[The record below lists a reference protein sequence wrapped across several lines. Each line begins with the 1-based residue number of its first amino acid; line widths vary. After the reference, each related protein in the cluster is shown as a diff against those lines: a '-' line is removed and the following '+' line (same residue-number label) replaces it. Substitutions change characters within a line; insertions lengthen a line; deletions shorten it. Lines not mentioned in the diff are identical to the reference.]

1 MALSASMAERRRDEG
16 ELQQQKVVV
25 ESANRTRDHF
35 LAMFS
40 HELRTPLTP
49 VISALE
55 SLETEPAQT
64 EGDRSVEP
72 KSDLEPEIAHL
83 LLIDV
88 AGYSKLSNNEQIELL
103 QELNQIVRST
113 ECFRSAEASGKLNRV
128 PMGDGMALL
137 FFRSPEEPVRCA
149 LEISGA
155 LRDYPHIRLRMG
167 VHSGPVNRIT
177 DVNDKTNIAG
187 SGINVAQRVLDCGDA
202 GHILLSAHIAEDLAQ
217 YRHWQPS
224 LHDLGECEVKHG
236 LRLHLFNLYKDG
248 LGNPQVPEKLRRGR
262 RKHASGVSVRPIS
275 APRWPRIALP
285 VALLV
290 STVALVISP
299 LIFFH
304 RATPTTTGAPVPGAT
319 AASALVAIP
328 EKSIAVLPFENLS
341 DEKENAYFADGVQDE
356 ILTDLS
362 KVADLKV
369 ISRTSVMQDK
379 TGTKR
384 NLREIA
390 EDLGVAHVLEGSVQR
405 AGGRVRVSAQLIDAR
420 SDAHLRAEHY
430 DRDLADVFAIQSEVA
445 ENIVAQLKANPATS
459 EKAAID
465 LRPTRDP
472 EAFDL
477 YLQAKELINTFHD
490 TPDWKDTLLKA
501 IRLLDKAI
509 SRDGKFALAYC
520 LATRANEA
528 LYWFNLD
535 HTPARLAQAKA
546 SAQKALELAP
556 DLGEAHLAQALVYYH
571 GDRDYARAREE
582 LAIARRELPNDAEV
596 YSVTGWIDR
605 RQGRWQDAVE
615 NQEKAAELDPRNS
628 KILNDLAILYDVLR
642 RYDEE
647 ESLVDRAIAAN
658 PATAT
663 YFQLM
668 GAEIELQKGNRET
681 ARKLLDGLPSGYDP
695 DGAATST
702 RIDLA
707 LYQRDPASAE
717 KILAE
722 SKLEELVGSTGSLL
736 PRSWFEGLIAR
747 AQGDA
752 QKARDAFVVAGSKI
766 EAKLQQQPYDG
777 LLLSMAGLID
787 AGLGRDKEALAKG
800 RRAVELRPI
809 GDDALDGAVVI
820 TNLAMTYA
828 WLGDNDSAIERLTF
842 LAKAP
847 GGPDYGQL
855 KFDPAWDGLRS
866 DVRFTKIVEGL
877 RPAAA
882 H

>member
-1 MALSASMAERRRDEG
+1 MNAQD
-16 ELQQQKVVV
+16 
-25 ESANRTRDHF
+25 
-35 LAMFS
+35 
-40 HELRTPLTP
+40 TPAAAKP
-49 VISALE
+49 
-55 SLETEPAQT
+55 
-64 EGDRSVEP
+64 
-72 KSDLEPEIAHL
+72 DLPLEIAHL

-88 AGYSKLSNNEQIELL
+88 VGYSKLLVNEQVEVL
-103 QELNQIVRST
+103 QELKQVVRST
-113 ECFRSAEASGKLNRV
+113 ECFRAAEACGKLIRV
-128 PMGDGMALL
+128 ATGDGMALL
-137 FFRSPEEPVRCA
+137 FFQSPEEPVQCA
-149 LEISGA
+149 LEISRG
-155 LRDYPHIRLRMG
+155 LQGNSQTQVRMG

-177 DVNDKTNIAG
+177 DVNDKTNIVG
-187 SGINVAQRVLDCGDA
+187 SGINVAQRVLDCGDG
-202 GHILLSAHIAEDLAQ
+202 GHILLSKHVADDLSQ
-217 YRHWQPS
+217 YRHWQPY

-248 LGNPQVPEKLRRGR
+248 LGNAQTPEKLKRRR
-262 RKHASGVSVRPIS
+262 WKQESPAVRPVIPPRAPKILLTAALVVS
-275 APRWPRIALP
+275 A
-285 VALLV
+285 VALAISV
-290 STVALVISP
+290 SIFLRRASSSVAGIAAEGPAISI
-299 LIFFH
+299 L
-304 RATPTTTGAPVPGAT
+304 
-319 AASALVAIP
+319 
-328 EKSIAVLPFENLS
+328 EKSIAVLPFANLS
-341 DEKENAYFADGVQDE
+341 DDKQNAFLADGVQDE
-356 ILTDLS
+356 ILNNLV

-369 ISRTSVMQDK
+369 ISRTSVMQYK
-379 TGTKR
+379 SGIGR

-390 EDLGVAHVLEGSVQR
+390 KELGVAHVLEGSVQR
-405 AGGRVRVSAQLIDAR
+405 VGGRVRVSAQLIDAK
-420 SDAHLRAEHY
+420 SDAHLWAEHY

-445 ENIVAQLKANPATS
+445 ENIVAQLKVNLSPS

-465 LRPTRDP
+465 VRPTRDP
-472 EAFDL
+472 EALDL

-490 TPDWKDTLLKA
+490 TPNWKETLLKA
-501 IRLLDKAI
+501 LRLLDEAI
-509 SRDGKFALAYC
+509 SRDGNFALAYC

-535 HTPARLAQAKA
+535 HTPVRLAQARTM
-546 SAQKALELAP
+546 AQKALALAP
-556 DLGEAHLAQALVYYH
+556 DSGEAHLAQALVYYH
-571 GDRDYARAREE
+571 GDRDYAHAREE
-582 LAIARRELPNDAEV
+582 LAIAQRALPNNAEV

-605 RQGRWQDAVE
+605 RQGRWEDAVK
-615 NQEKAAELDPRNS
+615 NQEKAVELDPRNS
-628 KILNDLAILYDVLR
+628 KILNDLAVLYDVQR
-642 RYDEE
+642 RYAEE
-647 ESLVDRAIAAN
+647 ESVFDRAIAAN

-736 PRSWFEGLIAR
+736 PRSWFEALIAR

-828 WLGDNDSAIERLTF
+828 WLGDNKSAIERLNF
-842 LAKAP
+842 LAKTP
-847 GGPDYGQL
+847 GGPDYGEL
-855 KFDPAWDGLRS
+855 KFDPAWDGLRG
-866 DVRFTKIVEGL
+866 DAQFTKIIEGL

>member
-1 MALSASMAERRRDEG
+1 MNAQD
-16 ELQQQKVVV
+16 
-25 ESANRTRDHF
+25 
-35 LAMFS
+35 
-40 HELRTPLTP
+40 TPAAAKP
-49 VISALE
+49 
-55 SLETEPAQT
+55 
-64 EGDRSVEP
+64 
-72 KSDLEPEIAHL
+72 DLPLEIAHL

-88 AGYSKLSNNEQIELL
+88 VGYSKLLVNEQVEVL
-103 QELNQIVRST
+103 QELKQVVRST
-113 ECFRSAEASGKLNRV
+113 ECFRAAEACGKLIRV
-128 PMGDGMALL
+128 ATGDGMALL
-137 FFRSPEEPVRCA
+137 FFQSPEEPVQCA
-149 LEISGA
+149 LEISRG
-155 LRDYPHIRLRMG
+155 LQGNSQTQVRMG

-177 DVNDKTNIAG
+177 DVNDKTNIVG
-187 SGINVAQRVLDCGDA
+187 SGINVAQRVLDCGDG
-202 GHILLSAHIAEDLAQ
+202 GHILLSKHVADDLSQ
-217 YRHWQPS
+217 YRHWQPY

-248 LGNPQVPEKLRRGR
+248 LGNAQTPEKLKRRRWKQESPAVRPVIPPRAPKILLTAALVVSAVALAISVSIFLRRG
-262 RKHASGVSVRPIS
+262 SSSVAGIAAEGPAIS
-275 APRWPRIALP
+275 IL
-285 VALLV
+285 
-290 STVALVISP
+290 
-299 LIFFH
+299 
-304 RATPTTTGAPVPGAT
+304 
-319 AASALVAIP
+319 
-328 EKSIAVLPFENLS
+328 EKSIAVLPFANLS
-341 DEKENAYFADGVQDE
+341 DDKQNAFLADGVQDE
-356 ILTDLS
+356 ILNNLV

-369 ISRTSVMQDK
+369 ISRTSVMQYK
-379 TGTKR
+379 SGIGR

-390 EDLGVAHVLEGSVQR
+390 KELGVAHVLEGSVQR
-405 AGGRVRVSAQLIDAR
+405 VGGRVRVSAQLIDAK
-420 SDAHLRAEHY
+420 SDAHLWAEHY

-445 ENIVAQLKANPATS
+445 ENIVAQLKVNLSPS

-465 LRPTRDP
+465 VRPTRDP
-472 EAFDL
+472 EALDL

-490 TPDWKDTLLKA
+490 TPNWKETLLKA
-501 IRLLDKAI
+501 LRLLDEAI
-509 SRDGKFALAYC
+509 SRDGNFALAYC

-535 HTPARLAQAKA
+535 HTPVRLAQARIM
-546 SAQKALELAP
+546 AQKALALAP
-556 DLGEAHLAQALVYYH
+556 DSGEAHLAQALVYYH
-571 GDRDYARAREE
+571 GDRDYGRAREE
-582 LAIARRELPNDAEV
+582 LAIAQRALPNNAEV

-605 RQGRWQDAVE
+605 RQGRWEDAVK
-615 NQEKAAELDPRNS
+615 NQEKAVELDPRNS
-628 KILNDLAILYDVLR
+628 KILNDLAVLYDVQR
-642 RYDEE
+642 RYAEE
-647 ESLVDRAIAAN
+647 ESVFDRAIAAN

-828 WLGDNDSAIERLTF
+828 WLGDNKSAIERLNF
-842 LAKAP
+842 LAKTP
-847 GGPDYGQL
+847 GGPDYGEL
-855 KFDPAWDGLRS
+855 KFDPAWDGLRG
-866 DVRFTKIVEGL
+866 DAQFTKIVEGL

>member
-1 MALSASMAERRRDEG
+1 MNAQD
-16 ELQQQKVVV
+16 
-25 ESANRTRDHF
+25 
-35 LAMFS
+35 
-40 HELRTPLTP
+40 TPAAAKP
-49 VISALE
+49 
-55 SLETEPAQT
+55 
-64 EGDRSVEP
+64 
-72 KSDLEPEIAHL
+72 DLPLEIAHL

-88 AGYSKLSNNEQIELL
+88 VGYSKLLVNEQVEVL
-103 QELNQIVRST
+103 QELKQVVRST
-113 ECFRSAEASGKLNRV
+113 ECFRAAEACGKLIRV
-128 PMGDGMALL
+128 ATGDGMALL
-137 FFRSPEEPVRCA
+137 FFQSPEEPVQCA
-149 LEISGA
+149 LEISRG
-155 LRDYPHIRLRMG
+155 LQGNSQTQVRMG
-167 VHSGPVNRIT
+167 VHSGPVNRVA
-177 DVNDKTNIAG
+177 DVNDKTNIVG
-187 SGINVAQRVLDCGDA
+187 SGINVAQRVLDCGDG
-202 GHILLSAHIAEDLAQ
+202 GHILLSKHVADDLSQ
-217 YRHWQPS
+217 YRHWQPY

-248 LGNPQVPEKLRRGR
+248 LGNPQTPEKLKRRR
-262 RKHASGVSVRPIS
+262 WKQESPAVRPVIPPRAPKILLTAALVVS
-275 APRWPRIALP
+275 A
-285 VALLV
+285 VALAISV
-290 STVALVISP
+290 SIFLRRASSSVAGIAAEGPAISI
-299 LIFFH
+299 L
-304 RATPTTTGAPVPGAT
+304 
-319 AASALVAIP
+319 
-328 EKSIAVLPFENLS
+328 EKSIAVLPFANLS
-341 DEKENAYFADGVQDE
+341 DDKQNAFLADGVQDE
-356 ILTDLS
+356 ILNNLV

-369 ISRTSVMQDK
+369 ISRTSVMQYK
-379 TGTKR
+379 SGISR

-390 EDLGVAHVLEGSVQR
+390 KELGVAHVLEGSVQR
-405 AGGRVRVSAQLIDAR
+405 VGGRVRVSAQLIDAK
-420 SDAHLRAEHY
+420 SDAHLWAEHY
-430 DRDLADVFAIQSEVA
+430 DRNLADVFAIQSEVA
-445 ENIVAQLKANPATS
+445 ENIVAQLKANLS
-459 EKAAID
+459 QRERAAID
-465 LRPTRDP
+465 VRPTRDA
-472 EAFDL
+472 EALDL

-490 TPDWKDTLLKA
+490 TPNWKETLLKA
-501 IRLLDKAI
+501 LRLLDEAI
-509 SRDGKFALAYC
+509 SRDGNFALAYC

-535 HTPARLAQAKA
+535 HAPVRLAQARTM
-546 SAQKALELAP
+546 AQKALALAP
-556 DLGEAHLAQALVYYH
+556 DSGEAHLAQELVYYH

-647 ESLVDRAIAAN
+647 ESVFDRAIAAN

-668 GAEIELQKGNRET
+668 RAEIELQKGNRET

-707 LYQRDPASAE
+707 LYQRDPASAA

-736 PRSWFEGLIAR
+736 PRSWFEALIAR

-766 EAKLQQQPYDG
+766 ETKLQQQPYDG

-809 GDDALDGAVVI
+809 SDDALDGAVVI

-828 WLGDNDSAIERLTF
+828 WLGDNKSAIERLNF
-842 LAKAP
+842 LAKTP
-847 GGPDYGQL
+847 GGPDYGEL
-855 KFDPAWDGLRS
+855 KFDPAWDGLRG
-866 DVRFTKIVEGL
+866 DAQFTKIVEGL